1 LGSCGYVEYEQ
12 ANVERATD
20 GNLPSES
27 WDLIFE
33 VVDLADFVDT
43 GEVMAAI
50 VHQLQ
55 SDNTKVQ
62 IYALTVTP
70 LLLMAD
76 LVVGSASKE
85 LQKYASAVRFIFI
98 HGNY

>member
-85 LQKYASAVRFIFI
+85 L
-98 HGNY
+98 

>member
-1 LGSCGYVEYEQ
+1 MGSCGYVEYEQ

-85 LQKYASAVRFIFI
+85 L
-98 HGNY
+98 